1 MYALTVAINPMV
13 ALDIGTRWGAMA
25 LQIATGDKDADKP
38 IGRIITVDNEK
49 WIQGSKQPV
58 GKFIPEHLGVEVVTL
73 DAVEYLDKYAK
84 LYDLIFEDT
93 AHTFEMTKAVYT
105 LAIDRLAE
113 GGVIISHDAVHPKFK
128 GAVVNG
134 IKACGIEPE
143 VYLVEGDSCGLAIWQ
158 KPKKDTTVKMHT
170 ASSYKWDVGD
180 GEIVDG
186 EITQPD
192 ILEVDHFI
200 AENEREIEKEIEETP
215 SPLHIDNPPKR
226 KRRKSTKRKVEK
238 ETSL

>member
-93 AHTFEMTKAVYT
+93 AHTFEMTKAIYA
-105 LAIDRLAE
+105 LAIDRLVE
-113 GGVIISHDAVHPKFK
+113 GGVIISHDACHPKFK

-134 IKACGIEPE
+134 IKACGIEPY

-158 KPKKDTTVKMHT
+158 KPKKVTKRIYKKADYPSDVWAGKDDDT
-170 ASSYKWDVGD
+170 
-180 GEIVDG
+180 
-186 EITQPD
+186 
-192 ILEVDHFI
+192 I
-200 AENEREIEKEIEETP
+200 ARFDEEAP
-215 SPLHIDNPPKR
+215 SPIHIDNPPKR